1 MVKKGVV
8 NERRWIGVGIKNNFF
23 NKFWWEEVEKE
34 VDGGFSDIGIRDM
47 EMWFGVRSRR
57 NRGELNMY
65 IYWWK

>member
-1 MVKKGVV
+1 MVKKGAV
-8 NERRWIGVGIKNNFF
+8 NERRWIGVGIKNNSF

-34 VDGGFSDIGIRDM
+34 ADGGLSDTGTRDM
-47 EMWFGVRSRR
+47 EMWSGVRSRR